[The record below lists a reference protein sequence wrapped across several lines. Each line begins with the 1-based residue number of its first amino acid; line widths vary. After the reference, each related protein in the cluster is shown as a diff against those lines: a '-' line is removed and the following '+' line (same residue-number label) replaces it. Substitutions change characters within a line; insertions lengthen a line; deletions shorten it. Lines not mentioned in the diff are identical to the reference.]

1 MTRSHKY
8 NDRYTGEAT
17 SPDTEYFLPKYFAQ
31 HGFAGVDPK
40 KTKKDGGG
48 KGNWGH
54 AGDEVEDVKGV
65 NMANARRRSN
75 SSTQAKSIKDFK
87 TKFET
92 VEPEPVF
99 EESMAEPDEEG
110 LQRLEHQSTTST
122 DSSEKSVEEEDAG
135 VKA

>member
-8 NDRYTGEAT
+8 NDRYNGEGGT
-17 SPDTEYFLPKYFAQ
+17 SPDTDFFLPRYFAKSG
-31 HGFAGVDPK
+31 HVDADPK
-40 KTKKDGGG
+40 KMKKDGGG

-65 NMANARRRSN
+65 NMAIARRRSN
-75 SSTQAKSIKDFK
+75 SSSHAQSAKDFK

-92 VEPEPVF
+92 IEPEPVF

-110 LQRLEHQSTTST
+110 LRLEQQSTTSSDT
-122 DSSEKSVEEEDAG
+122 SDNKSIEGDA
-135 VKA
+135 KE

>member
-8 NDRYTGEAT
+8 NDRYNGEAGT
-17 SPDTEYFLPKYFAQ
+17 SPDNEFFLPKYFAK
-31 HGFAGVDPK
+31 HGHTDADPK
-40 KTKKDGGG
+40 KTKKDGAG

-54 AGDEVEDVKGV
+54 AGDEVEDINGV

-75 SSTQAKSIKDFK
+75 SSSQVKIAKDFK

-92 VEPEPVF
+92 IEPEPVF

-110 LQRLEHQSTTST
+110 MRLEHQSTTSS
-122 DSSEKSVEEEDAG
+122 DSSDKSIEEDI
-135 VKA
+135 KE